1 MARPERRR
9 RRESMRQ
16 WLVVGLLLVMIG
28 LLLGGAAGGGSP
40 SSDVPPGID
49 PSEWHPLTDR
59 LGLAVR
65 HERGVAG
72 QPEAVGTLMLKE
84 GNNWIP
90 VHLEPPSPRLKPAQ

>member
-1 MARPERRR
+1 
-9 RRESMRQ
+9 MRQ

-28 LLLGGAAGGGSP
+28 LLLGGAAGGGSA

-49 PSEWHPLTDR
+49 PSGWHPLTDR

-65 HERGVAG
+65 QERGVAG
-72 QPEAVGTLMLKE
+72 QPEVVGTLMLKE
-84 GNNWIP
+84 GNHWIT